1 MRNEGKRE
9 DKGIYRSKRN
19 FSSDLPPSSENDSP
33 LTHVKLVQ
41 YHWLLE
47 CHGSIVSR
55 SKAVAGHYH
64 KNATQRKIVVG
75 RHNEIRFSSTQDVE
89 DIHIARCIIRI
100 PRGANVPIRVLHGK
114 GRWQTSCGCI
124 ASFDCPTG

>member
-1 MRNEGKRE
+1 MRARGRTRE
-9 DKGIYRSKRN
+9 YIEAKETSL
-19 FSSDLPPSSENDSP
+19 SDLPPASENDSP

-64 KNATQRKIVVG
+64 KNATQRKSVVG
-75 RHNEIRFSSTQDVE
+75 CRNEIRFSSTQDVE